1 MIFCGLTANA
11 QDGVKNN
18 PDEAEYFIKGK
29 FNIQK
34 NAQGEVEYTLTN
46 VSTKGITFDMKD
58 VFEGALKDKSK
69 EQILFE
75 FENAKTDYN
84 GGFENRDNRLQYW
97 RKVSGIWQPDTETD
111 QGGKDTTIN
120 SYFNIMLVLD
130 CSNSLGSDF
139 NSVKRSA
146 EQFIEKLYKVAPDGN
161 VRVGIIGFSTINNAN
176 NHAQKITPL
185 NYVTKDIMI
194 DSIREFPKGN
204 GTALY
209 YSLDQAVRY
218 LEEDS
223 RSIKEDDYLGSY
235 IITFTDGIDQQSH
248 DYNRDIFTADEYYEN
263 IKPILQGINRTKIYN
278 KNIEHTII
286 ALRGTDIPDAMVSK
300 FEGDLRA
307 LCDEYIPLTN
317 INELSRTF
325 SQKAEDLINKS
336 TKLQCYV
343 SMGFQGEV
351 GWTFGKNEP
360 VVEEPIEVKKQ
371 NRFFL
376 GINAGVGGGLHR
388 GHDWN
393 TGVEEYPSLQYSL
406 GLDMSF
412 PINRTLSL
420 GAFAS
425 VGMETSKV
433 VNNPT
438 DKIDVSI
445 GPLVTL
451 NFKNKSV
458 FLIGAGLNVCNH
470 SQIPF
475 FDVFGEPYAIME
487 NDKFFNI
494 GVTSRIGCQFPSKF
508 YIMGEFIFNDARNMD
523 GNLRFWASCYD
534 YSEYY
539 YEYVDFHCKNVAVL
553 IHFGYRI
560 F

>member
-1 MIFCGLTANA
+1 M
-11 QDGVKNN
+11 
-18 PDEAEYFIKGK
+18 
-29 FNIQK
+29 
-34 NAQGEVEYTLTN
+34 
-46 VSTKGITFDMKD
+46 
-58 VFEGALKDKSK
+58 
-69 EQILFE
+69 
-75 FENAKTDYN
+75 
-84 GGFENRDNRLQYW
+84 
-97 RKVSGIWQPDTETD
+97 
-111 QGGKDTTIN
+111 
-120 SYFNIMLVLD
+120 D

-325 SQKAEDLINKS
+325 SQKAD
-336 TKLQCYV
+336 
-343 SMGFQGEV
+343 
-351 GWTFGKNEP
+351 
-360 VVEEPIEVKKQ
+360 
-371 NRFFL
+371 
-376 GINAGVGGGLHR
+376 
-388 GHDWN
+388 
-393 TGVEEYPSLQYSL
+393 
-406 GLDMSF
+406 
-412 PINRTLSL
+412 
-420 GAFAS
+420 
-425 VGMETSKV
+425 
-433 VNNPT
+433 
-438 DKIDVSI
+438 
-445 GPLVTL
+445 
-451 NFKNKSV
+451 
-458 FLIGAGLNVCNH
+458 
-470 SQIPF
+470 
-475 FDVFGEPYAIME
+475 
-487 NDKFFNI
+487 
-494 GVTSRIGCQFPSKF
+494 
-508 YIMGEFIFNDARNMD
+508 
-523 GNLRFWASCYD
+523 
-534 YSEYY
+534 
-539 YEYVDFHCKNVAVL
+539 
-553 IHFGYRI
+553 
-560 F
+560 

>member
-1 MIFCGLTANA
+1 MKTLKLFSLLACMMLCSMTINA
-11 QDGVKNN
+11 QIQVEEGSFKRIDDYVMTDKHDHTDMNDAPMALIKITTKNIF
-18 PDEAEYFIKGK
+18 AEQRTKFSFKGNAITYFDVQFEPGEIYLYLSAQAATFIEIIHEDYGK
-29 FNIQK
+29 TEYWLPYTLCDFC
-34 NAQGEVEYTLTN
+34 AYEMVVEYT
-46 VSTKGITFDMKD
+46 
-58 VFEGALKDKSK
+58 SK
-69 EQILFE
+69 KEEAELI
-75 FENAKTDYN
+75 
-84 GGFENRDNRLQYW
+84 
-97 RKVSGIWQPDTETD
+97 VSGNMD
-111 QGGKDTTIN
+111 
-120 SYFNIMLVLD
+120 
-130 CSNSLGSDF
+130 NSLIYIDG
-139 NSVKRSA
+139 
-146 EQFIEKLYKVAPDGN
+146 KLLGIKEAKKMSEVGATHTWKIVCDDYQTESGTVTLNGKTEIYKVLKPVIVD
-161 VRVGIIGFSTINNAN
+161 
-176 NHAQKITPL
+176 
-185 NYVTKDIMI
+185 
-194 DSIREFPKGN
+194 E
-204 GTALY
+204 
-209 YSLDQAVRY
+209 SLDGM
-218 LEEDS
+218 
-223 RSIKEDDYLGSY
+223 KKK
-235 IITFTDGIDQQSH
+235 T
-248 DYNRDIFTADEYYEN
+248 
-263 IKPILQGINRTKIYN
+263 
-278 KNIEHTII
+278 
-286 ALRGTDIPDAMVSK
+286 
-300 FEGDLRA
+300 
-307 LCDEYIPLTN
+307 
-317 INELSRTF
+317 
-325 SQKAEDLINKS
+325 
-336 TKLQCYV
+336 
-343 SMGFQGEV
+343 
-351 GWTFGKNEP
+351 
-360 VVEEPIEVKKQ
+360 KKQ

-458 FLIGAGLNVCNH
+458 FLIGAGLNVYNH
-470 SQIPF
+470 SRIPF
-475 FDVFGEPYAIME
+475 FDVFGETYAIME

-523 GNLRFWASCYD
+523 DNLRFWASCYD

-539 YEYVDFHCKNVAVL
+539 YKYVDFHCKNVAVL